1 MRYLV
6 SKEIK
11 SETKVGKSIYLF
23 DFFFLITYMAISL
36 VLVNLVHPSSVLPFL
51 VCDGIVAH
59 YKKLYKQEKAKLSEH
74 CNYAEKGSDGLSVG
88 C

>member
-36 VLVNLVHPSSVLPFL
+36 VLVNLVHPSLHIAFYLFSFVMWLR
-51 VCDGIVAH
+51 
-59 YKKLYKQEKAKLSEH
+59 
-74 CNYAEKGSDGLSVG
+74 
-88 C
+88 

>member
-23 DFFFLITYMAISL
+23 DFFFLITYMAISVSYTHL
-36 VLVNLVHPSSVLPFL
+36 DVYKRQDNAAMIGVAAYYEYIKGTRHGWDLNAVPNL
-51 VCDGIVAH
+51 
-59 YKKLYKQEKAKLSEH
+59 KLGER
-74 CNYAEKGSDGLSVG
+74 
-88 C
+88 